1 MNPLINLLPL
11 AVSLSQISSW
21 RCMIFAYLNF
31 YETSGNAQDTR
42 RLEHLHPTFLESQ
55 KRLQFLSVFLVN
67 LTQILKFHI
76 VPEVIKNPFRPV
88 RSSGQF

>member
-1 MNPLINLLPL
+1 
-11 AVSLSQISSW
+11 
-21 RCMIFAYLNF
+21 MIFAYLNF
-31 YETSGNAQDTR
+31 QETSGNAQDTR
-42 RLEHLHPTFLESQ
+42 RLEHLHPTFFCYLESQ

-88 RSSGQF
+88 RSSGQFELAGKRNQVPSDF